1 VLTTTGVDDS
11 EVSSGAFTSPDATKL
26 NVTVPN
32 NETDKLLVF
41 FNAATACYGGDP
53 GARCLVRITV
63 DGAEIAPAA
72 GNDSAFDNN
81 GPSGEAKHL
90 QSTKAQHAI
99 MRVSPTLSAGAHTV
113 RVEFATT
120 DAATK
125 VRFGDW
131 TLAVQR
137 VRVT

>member
-1 VLTTTGVDDS
+1 MLTTTGVADS
-11 EVSSGAFTSPDATKL
+11 EVNSDSFTGPDATRL

-53 GARCLVRITV
+53 GARCLARITV
-63 DGAEIAPAA
+63 DGTEIAPAA

-99 MRVSPTLSAGAHTV
+99 VRISPTLGAGTHTV

-125 VRFGDW
+125 LRYGDW